1 MNAKLYWGKIALTAG
16 IIFVVGYGG
25 ISVVRATKR
34 QLVRAVETNADIT
47 IPLAFLPF
55 NFDGAKAGTFRR
67 VVFHRSSPET
77 VQSVDA
83 TVRVTDSALVQKLR
97 GCTVTVDDPSRL
109 SERSSFRC
117 VVSDSLMTAFG
128 SLIVTT
134 MQNGEWARAAVIPL
148 VLPLDVA
155 RRIQGHEAQSHAA
168 ELEAARFRTLGDS
181 VQSLAIRL
189 RAAGS
194 ESIRQS
200 IESQMQSLAQEMG
213 DLRRSMSEAVAERTA
228 EAPEAPTAP
237 PAAKRPPPQR

>member
-1 MNAKLYWGKIALTAG
+1 MNVKWYWGKIVLTAM
-16 IIFVVGYGG
+16 IIFGVGYGG
-25 ISVVRATKR
+25 ISVVRATR
-34 QLVRAVETNADIT
+34 REVVRAVETNADIT

-55 NFDGAKAGTFRR
+55 NFEGAKAGTFRR

-83 TVRVTDSALVQKLR
+83 TVRVTDSTLLEKLR

-109 SERSSFRC
+109 SEKSSFRC

-128 SLIVTT
+128 SLIIDT
-134 MQNGEWARAAVIPL
+134 MQDGEWARAAVIPL
-148 VLPLDVA
+148 VLPLEVA

-168 ELEAARFRTLGDS
+168 EL
-181 VQSLAIRL
+181 
-189 RAAGS
+189 
-194 ESIRQS
+194 
-200 IESQMQSLAQEMG
+200 G
-213 DLRRSMSEAVAERTA
+213 DLRRSTSEAVAERTA